1 MNREDLEKKLN
12 QLWSE
17 YDYHHLAACNL
28 MEQIQELE
36 DLIDEEGEIVEEYEE
51 FDEDE
56 D

>member
-1 MNREDLEKKLN
+1 MNRKDLEEKLD

-17 YDYHHLAACNL
+17 YDYHYLASCDL

-36 DLIDEEGEIVEEYEE
+36 DLIDEEGESIEEWEE
-51 FDEDE
+51 VDEDE